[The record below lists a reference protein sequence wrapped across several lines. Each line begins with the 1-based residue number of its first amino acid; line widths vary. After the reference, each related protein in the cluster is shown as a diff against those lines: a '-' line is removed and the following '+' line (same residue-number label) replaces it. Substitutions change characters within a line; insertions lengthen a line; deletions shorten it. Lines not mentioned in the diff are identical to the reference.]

1 MKIFHLFLLGIIIAG
16 CNSDKKEMPAANTE
30 MPEAVAEKIIDTT
43 GAKQF
48 WNRLTQL
55 CGKSFEGQLVSEPY
69 TDDFTG
75 KKLVMHVLSCS
86 ENQIL
91 IPFNVG
97 DDRSRTWIL
106 TYDNARITL
115 KHDHRHE
122 DGSHDEITM
131 YGGTSNNDGSPEMVT
146 FPADQETVE
155 IIPAAFANIWWITVN
170 DSIYSYN
177 LRRVSGNRVF
187 NVEFDL
193 TKEIETPLPSWG
205 WEEFEKQL

>member
-1 MKIFHLFLLGIIIAG
+1 MKVFYLLLLGIVIAG
-16 CNSDKKEMPAANTE
+16 CNSDKKEMPNNNVE
-30 MPEAVAEKIIDTT
+30 NSEIVIEKTIDTT

-48 WNRLTQL
+48 WDRLTKL
-55 CGKSFEGQLVSEPY
+55 CGKSFEGQLASEPY

-86 ENQIL
+86 ENEIL

-122 DGSHDEITM
+122 DGSSDETTM
-131 YGGTSNNDGSPEMVT
+131 YGGTSNNDGSPEMIT
-146 FPADQETVE
+146 FPADQQTVE
-155 IIPAAFANIWWITVN
+155 IIPEAFANIWWITVN

-187 NVEFDL
+187 NVAFDL

-205 WEEFEKQL
+205 WEDFRK